1 MLEAHRPMAPRP
13 YAPPGFLLCAGIDSL
28 AKVLYARHADQRK
41 VTFTATLKMGE
52 EYTRGTRALLLRINL
67 MRADFIVKG
76 EVRFEQTC
84 NMPTCKGLSG
94 PPHAAAD
101 PC

>member
-1 MLEAHRPMAPRP
+1 MAPRP
-13 YAPPGFLLCAGIDSL
+13 YAPNRLLLCAGIDSL

-41 VTFTATLKMGE
+41 VTFSATLKMGE

-76 EVRFEQTC
+76 EVRYEQTS
-84 NMPTCKGLSG
+84 NMPTCQGLAG
-94 PPHAAAD
+94 PPHPAAY